1 MNRKYIMKSVILS
14 TLLITGSF
22 AGSLGLNIND
32 EDVEIRATIDMSA
45 AIGNGINYLIET
57 SYLHTE
63 EDDLFKVGF
72 GATNTL
78 KGADG
83 LRLTLGLEGI
93 FSDDYAA
100 MPLFCQASLRLPF
113 DDDIPATS
121 LTARIDYAPSV
132 LSFSDADS
140 YLEYRFEGNMEVIQ
154 TIHLYVGYRNIDT
167 DYETYDYNLN
177 DSWYGGLRWEF

>member
-1 MNRKYIMKSVILS
+1 MMKHLIFASC
-14 TLLITGSF
+14 LLTGSF

-32 EDVEIRATIDMSA
+32 EDVEVRATVDMSA

-63 EDDLFKVGF
+63 EDNLFKVGF

-83 LRLTLGLEGI
+83 LRLTLGLEGV
-93 FSDDYAA
+93 FGDDYAA

-121 LTARIDYAPSV
+121 FTTRIDYAPSV
-132 LSFSDADS
+132 LSFSDAEK
-140 YLEYRFEGNMEVIQ
+140 YLEYRFEADMEVIQ
-154 TIHLYVGYRNIDT
+154 SIHLYAGYRNIDT

-177 DSWYGGLRWEF
+177 DSWYGGLRWGF